1 MIRLFDLFFS
11 FFGLIFFSP
20 LLILLWIL
28 GYFINGSPLF
38 IQKRVGTKQKIFYLI
53 KFRTMKIGTR
63 SLATHLIKNS
73 AITPFGHFLRSS
85 KLDEVPQ
92 LWNVIIGDMS
102 LVGPRP
108 CLINQKKLIS
118 ERKRRG
124 IYKVKPGITG
134 LAQISGVT
142 MKDPIQLAKMDL
154 IMIKQMNIYNY
165 FYFIY
170 KTIKIIIYK

>member
-20 LLILLWIL
+20 LLILLLIL

-38 IQKRVGTKQKIFYLI
+38 IQKRVCNKQKIFYLI

-108 CLINQKKLIS
+108 C
-118 ERKRRG
+118 
-124 IYKVKPGITG
+124 
-134 LAQISGVT
+134 
-142 MKDPIQLAKMDL
+142 
-154 IMIKQMNIYNY
+154 
-165 FYFIY
+165 
-170 KTIKIIIYK
+170 